1 ARQAYSGSNILLET
15 ASPAAGEVKSSC
27 NGEIWKD
34 KRIWGQSDYRHRH
47 PRCLSSDPSLLR
59 AGLGLLIWIRIP
71 GPIHSYVVIREY
83 ERPGGTTYFHF
94 LHVATAAS
102 GFCNRA
108 GLHIAMLASDRIR
121 GVAGEAFAVVT
132 GVISHQRL
140 VRVMTSDAA
149 ESPIASVEAFTI

>member
-1 ARQAYSGSNILLET
+1 
-15 ASPAAGEVKSSC
+15 
-27 NGEIWKD
+27 
-34 KRIWGQSDYRHRH
+34 
-47 PRCLSSDPSLLR
+47 
-59 AGLGLLIWIRIP
+59 
-71 GPIHSYVVIREY
+71 VIREY

-149 ESPIASVEAFTI
+149 ESPIASVEAFTILQPVRLKPGISLAPNAESYDGCPCAMTLSAEARNLLGRKLF

>member
-1 ARQAYSGSNILLET
+1 M
-15 ASPAAGEVKSSC
+15 
-27 NGEIWKD
+27 
-34 KRIWGQSDYRHRH
+34 
-47 PRCLSSDPSLLR
+47 
-59 AGLGLLIWIRIP
+59 
-71 GPIHSYVVIREY
+71 IREY

-121 GVAGEAFAVVT
+121 GLAGVAGEAFAVVT

-149 ESPIASVEAFTI
+149 ESPIASVEAPVTTLHRSPFAPGLHRGLSIVKLTALVRCGLEERRV